1 MGKKTMANALQV
13 LPVEVTMST
22 EESGEEDNP
31 FNQGE
36 QMAVKVVR
44 PRKWESG
51 RFREYKRACDIA
63 YSMIKKKRKCKL
75 PRKRGSFSKYNRP
88 DLPDEFSWLANSI

>member
-1 MGKKTMANALQV
+1 MRQNNEKDKWERRQLEAHQRKSKRDKCQCRIQGVPHSSLSEVDKKIMANA

-51 RFREYKRACDIA
+51 KFT
-63 YSMIKKKRKCKL
+63 
-75 PRKRGSFSKYNRP
+75 
-88 DLPDEFSWLANSI
+88 